1 MRILFSG
8 LLGMLSSWGCFE
20 GECLIRRF
28 DLNVSSW
35 LEYLFVATEC
45 MLVLECSGHF
55 SKYESS
61 NVLTTQR
68 SPVDIN
74 RQPPRRRSKSLDPNF
89 SHLRTFLLQCLPKI
103 KPNMRVKENTLG
115 AIAQLCLPC
124 WATDRNRMTYYQVD
138 SFTTNSD
145 VERKKRQR
153 RDDEIK
159 CSSLVGEKAETA
171 HFPTYRNHKPSCISL
186 LQSSTFLYILSHT
199 PQ

>member
-28 DLNVSSW
+28 DFNVSSW

-55 SKYESS
+55 SKYEGS

-74 RQPPRRRSKSLDPNF
+74 RQSPRRSLKSLDPDF
-89 SHLRTFLLQCLPKI
+89 SHLRAASDLPAPMPSQTKTQHAC
-103 KPNMRVKENTLG
+103 KGEYFGSCSTVVFVMLG
-115 AIAQLCLPC
+115 
-124 WATDRNRMTYYQVD
+124 NR
-138 SFTTNSD
+138 
-145 VERKKRQR
+145 
-153 RDDEIK
+153 
-159 CSSLVGEKAETA
+159 
-171 HFPTYRNHKPSCISL
+171 P
-186 LQSSTFLYILSHT
+186 
-199 PQ
+199 